1 MINIFNLT
9 KINNGNQIFNL
20 KVFVFCLLIIV
31 DCLILLY
38 IVIVMVLHN
47 LLITFKNDETVK
59 GGEREFIIKY
69 VEKGTIL

>member
-31 DCLILLY
+31 DWLILLY
-38 IVIVMVLHN
+38 IVIVMVLYN
-47 LLITFKNDETVK
+47 LLITFKNDEAVK